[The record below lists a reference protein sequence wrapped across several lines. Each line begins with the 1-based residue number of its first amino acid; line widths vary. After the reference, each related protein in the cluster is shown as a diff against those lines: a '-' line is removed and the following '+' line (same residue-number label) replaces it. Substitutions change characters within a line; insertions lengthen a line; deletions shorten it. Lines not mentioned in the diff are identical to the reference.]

1 MVSFAANPPVGVM
14 LPPPMPIVKR
24 PTLGLKRD
32 SSYLD
37 TDDEAGLTP
46 SAKRLRVAFSDDVDV
61 RVMDDWND
69 KSFELVK
76 EEVRLGISRHLAP
89 AEQRNDEQ
97 YARLLHIL
105 NQDAFSGDAPS
116 TKLLKRYIMA
126 LNWRIT
132 ALGECSKL
140 VLAVLDLSWLGR
152 DCEFVDVYTKFLVI
166 LASTHSKFISPMM
179 DRLVSN
185 LERLPAST
193 GRLPGEEPV
202 ARATMFDR
210 LHVVM
215 QTLSRRVPS
224 TASVLMRMLKHQ
236 FPNDM
241 STAKGYLQYQRHI
254 LRIAHE
260 MPELKTEM
268 MALIVQRLV
277 NIDVQIQQD
286 IDELEDDEED
296 RFLQRPQL
304 GGNAVDPYDSDDS
317 DAESVSESEMTTT
330 DDETRLK
337 DLRLKV
343 AKMDGTQDLLFEHY
357 EPSFIAAPD
366 QPRQNA
372 AYLELLSQ
380 FENFIMPNRSRHAQF
395 LLFHFAQTSPKY
407 ATHFASH
414 CLSTACDRNVATTVR
429 LTACAYVASFVA
441 RGSLVE
447 QKLVREVVH
456 TLSSYLEDMRQLYE
470 PNCNAPDRRAYSIYY
485 AVAQALFYIFCFRWR
500 DLAVGSSESQS
511 QDDAGMTEEDIL
523 ADGRDLHW
531 LPGLKEIL
539 NRNMHSI
546 LNPLKVCS
554 AAIVGEFA
562 KIANHL
568 RFLYAFSLLERNKRV
583 RLGQVHA
590 YSRLGAGIDI
600 GRRETAWDRKTGDS
614 HHQLEPYFPFDP
626 YHLPL
631 SKRWVQNE
639 YNNWKLPR
647 GMKQD
652 DDDEVEES
660 EQEEESDDESIPEGL
675 MREPCGIRASDAIPI
690 SSY

>member
-1 MVSFAANPPVGVM
+1 MVSFAATPPVGAM
-14 LPPPMPIVKR
+14 LPPPTPIVKR

-46 SAKRLRVAFSDDVDV
+46 SAKRLRVAFSDDIDV
-61 RVMDDWND
+61 RIMDDWNE

-76 EEVRLGISRHLAP
+76 EEVRLGIARHLAP
-89 AEQRNDEQ
+89 PEQRDDAQ

-105 NQDAFSGDAPS
+105 NQDAFAGDAPS
-116 TKLLKRYIMA
+116 TKLLKRYVMA
-126 LNWRIT
+126 INWRIT

-140 VLAVLDLSWLGR
+140 VMAVLDLSWLGR
-152 DCEFVDVYTKFLVI
+152 DDEFVDVYTKFLVV

-179 DRLVSN
+179 DRLVSH

-202 ARATMFDR
+202 SRTIMFDR
-210 LHVVM
+210 LHAIL
-215 QTLSRRVPS
+215 QTLSKRVPS
-224 TASVLMRMLKHQ
+224 TASVLMRQLKHQ

-241 STAKGYLQYQRHI
+241 STAKGHLQYQRHI

-260 MPELKTEM
+260 LPELKTEM

-286 IDELEDDEED
+286 IDELDDDEED

-304 GGNAVDPYDSDDS
+304 GGNVADPYDSDDS
-317 DAESVSESEMTTT
+317 DVESVSESELTTT
-330 DDETRLK
+330 DDETRIK

-357 EPSFIAAPD
+357 APSFTGAPD
-366 QPRQNA
+366 HPRQNS

-380 FENFIMPNRSRHAQF
+380 FENFIMPNRSRHTQF
-395 LLFHFAQTSPKY
+395 LLFHFAQTSNKY
-407 ATHFASH
+407 AAHFASH

-456 TLSSYLEDMRQLYE
+456 TLSSYLEDMRKIYE
-470 PNCNAPDRRAYSIYY
+470 PNCRTPDRRAYSVYY

-500 DLAVGSSESQS
+500 DLVVGSQDSQG
-511 QDDAGMTEEDIL
+511 QDLNMTEEDIL
-523 ADGRDLHW
+523 AEGRDLIW
-531 LPGLKEIL
+531 INGLKEIL
-539 NRNMHSI
+539 NRNMHSV

-554 AAIVGEFA
+554 ADITGEFA

-568 RFLYAFSLLERNKRV
+568 RFLYVFSLLERNKRV

-600 GRRETAWDRKTGDS
+600 GRRETAWDRKTGDA

-639 YNNWKLPR
+639 YNNWRLPN
-647 GMKQD
+647 GMRQED
-652 DDDEVEES
+652 EDEVEES
-660 EQEEESDDESIPEGL
+660 EDEEESDDESIPEDLTGL
-675 MREPCGIRASDAIPI
+675 PTGMMASDAIPI
-690 SSY
+690 SSC